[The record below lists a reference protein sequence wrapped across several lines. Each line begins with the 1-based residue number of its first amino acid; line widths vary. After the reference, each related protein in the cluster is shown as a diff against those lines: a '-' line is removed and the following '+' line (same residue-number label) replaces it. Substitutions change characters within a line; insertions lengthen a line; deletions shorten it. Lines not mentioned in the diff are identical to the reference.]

1 MFSRALTTSSHVF
14 PAGRSVLNANIVEQ
28 NVVQKRFVSS
38 KSLRMRMVAVN
49 NIKKITKA
57 MKMVASAKL
66 RKTQDALIV
75 ARNFVAPM
83 NTLWPCEET
92 IVVNATDEAK
102 IIANEVKGK
111 KYLFVA
117 ITADRGLCGSVNS
130 AIGRAGKN
138 KLNIITKAAD
148 VDILLFGEKGR
159 AAFERGFNRNF
170 SLAVSDYTKLKKST
184 FTQAATLTSIFL
196 SQTGYDVGEILYNR
210 FKNLMTFDT
219 VTQPIQPMKTL
230 LEESKLYENYE
241 VEGGE
246 ADVLENLAE
255 FRTAVRF
262 FGLFAESETV
272 ELSQRV
278 NAMSSSSKNAGEMLD
293 SLRLKY
299 NRGRQAKITTE
310 LIEIISGATAAESS
324 NKQE

>member
-1 MFSRALTTSSHVF
+1 
-14 PAGRSVLNANIVEQ
+14 
-28 NVVQKRFVSS
+28 
-38 KSLRMRMVAVN
+38 
-49 NIKKITKA
+49 
-57 MKMVASAKL
+57 MVASAKL
-66 RKTQDALIV
+66 RKTQDALTV
-75 ARNFVAPM
+75 ARTFVKPM
-83 NTLWPCEET
+83 NDLWPSDET
-92 IVVNATDEAK
+92 VVVNATDEAK
-102 IIANEVKGK
+102 VIANEVKGK

-138 KLNIITKAAD
+138 KLNILTKSAD
-148 VDILLFGEKGR
+148 VDIVLFGEKGR
-159 AAFERGFNRNF
+159 AALERGFNKNF
-170 SLAVSDYTKLKKST
+170 SLAISDYTKLKKST
-184 FTQAATLTSIFL
+184 FKNAATLSSVFL
-196 SQTGYDVGEILYNR
+196 QSTEYEVGEILYNR

-219 VTQPIQPMKTL
+219 VSSPVLPTAKL
-230 LEESKLYENYE
+230 LESTKLYEEYE
-241 VEGGE
+241 LEGE

-310 LIEIISGATAAESS
+310 LIEIISGATAAENSQ
-324 NKQE
+324 KGE

>member
-1 MFSRALTTSSHVF
+1 LT
-14 PAGRSVLNANIVEQ
+14 
-28 NVVQKRFVSS
+28 
-38 KSLRMRMVAVN
+38 
-49 NIKKITKA
+49 
-57 MKMVASAKL
+57 
-66 RKTQDALIV
+66 
-75 ARNFVAPM
+75 
-83 NTLWPCEET
+83 
-92 IVVNATDEAK
+92 
-102 IIANEVKGK
+102 KG
-111 KYLFVA
+111 
-117 ITADRGLCGSVNS
+117 
-130 AIGRAGKN
+130 
-138 KLNIITKAAD
+138 AD
-148 VDILLFGEKGR
+148 VEIMLYGEKGR

-184 FTQAATLTSIFL
+184 FKNAAVLSEFFL
-196 SQTGYDVGEILYNR
+196 NNTEFDLGEIMYNR

-219 VTQPIQPMKTL
+219 VSSPVLPTAKL
-230 LEESKLYENYE
+230 LEATKLYEEYE
-241 VEGGE
+241 LEGE

-310 LIEIISGATAAESS
+310 LIEIISGATAAENSQ
-324 NKQE
+324 KGE